1 MKKVITRFLTIL
13 VFAVTFLTPTIIV
26 KFYSRFVNPMTGY
39 EERMAIMAGTGAMII
54 LAVLTGFS
62 GKKQIA
68 QTLAGKYRNVRAVSN
83 DSIVVK
89 DPGSNAETLFKW
101 NQKEK
106 IWESDHGTYLD
117 MDHMDEWLK
126 QRASDR
132 QWADEQMK
140 NLKNRKTAFDRDI
153 DAMKKKR

>member
-1 MKKVITRFLTIL
+1 MRG
-13 VFAVTFLTPTIIV
+13 P
-26 KFYSRFVNPMTGY
+26 
-39 EERMAIMAGTGAMII
+39 
-54 LAVLTGFS
+54 
-62 GKKQIA
+62 
-68 QTLAGKYRNVRAVSN
+68 AVSCMMTLYQSVSMERC
-83 DSIVVK
+83 DPVK
-89 DPGSNAETLFKW
+89 KIAVDMPGKLYSNGIELALGREGKLCSFTLNHAAPARQIEECRIRQADVLLLGVSDPGSNAETLFKW

-153 DAMKKKR
+153 DAMKKRR